1 MSKELEK
8 QQVLPKLA
16 DLYNDVD
23 MVAKQD
29 QLNFLLG
36 QNPKAEWIKVH
47 PYIQGWKYI
56 PIDKV
61 EWLLRRIF
69 KSYKIEVT
77 GQGTAFNGVWVTVRV
92 HYLNPITGEWSYH
105 DGIGAQQLQ
114 TKKGTS
120 PAEMQNINSGA
131 VSMAFPIAKTIAI
144 KDACDHF
151 GRLFGSDL
159 NRKDIVP
166 IMMDE
171 AVHERKAILERAYN
185 EVNGTSHAK

>member
-47 PYIQGWKYI
+47 PYIKGWKYI

-69 KSYKIEVT
+69 KSYKIEIT
-77 GQGTAFNGVWVTVRV
+77 GRGTAFNGVWVTVRV

-171 AVHERKAILERAYN
+171 SVHERKAILERAYN

>member
-16 DLYNDVD
+16 DLYNDVE

-36 QNPKAEWIKVH
+36 QNPKAEWVKVH

-185 EVNGTSHAK
+185 EVNGGSNAK